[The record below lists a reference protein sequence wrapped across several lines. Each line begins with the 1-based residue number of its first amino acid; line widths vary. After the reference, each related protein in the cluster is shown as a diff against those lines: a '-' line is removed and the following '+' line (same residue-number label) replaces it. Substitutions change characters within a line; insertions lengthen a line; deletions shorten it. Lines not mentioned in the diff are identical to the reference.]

1 MRLLERFFKILDTL
15 ITSKLFTNIF
25 LAVALG
31 ASMNLM
37 WSLLNAIQIVSHV
50 TLLAVS
56 LPSNLGIC
64 LSTIVDAS
72 NVQLVP
78 KAWVDMV
85 LYPLRSWTSD
95 LNDVASGI

>member
-15 ITSKLFTNIF
+15 ITSGLFANIF

-31 ASMNLM
+31 ASMNRV
-37 WSLLNAIQIVSHV
+37 WSMLNAIQIVSHV

-56 LPSNLGIC
+56 LPSNVGIC
-64 LSTIVDAS
+64 LSSIVDTS

-78 KAWVDMV
+78 KAWVDTV
-85 LYPLRSWTSD
+85 L
-95 LNDVASGI
+95 

>member
-15 ITSKLFTNIF
+15 ITSGLFANIF
-25 LAVALG
+25 FAVALG
-31 ASMNLM
+31 ASMHRV

-56 LPSNLGIC
+56 LPSNVGIC
-64 LSTIVDAS
+64 LSSIFDTS

-85 LYPLRSWTSD
+85 L
-95 LNDVASGI
+95 